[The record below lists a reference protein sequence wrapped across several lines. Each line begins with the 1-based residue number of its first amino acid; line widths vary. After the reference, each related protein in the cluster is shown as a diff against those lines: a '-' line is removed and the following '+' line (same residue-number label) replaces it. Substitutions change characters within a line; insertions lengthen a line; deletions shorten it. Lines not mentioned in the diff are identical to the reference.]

1 VNVGSFGDWC
11 ECTCDSLACKHR
23 LTKLMLWGLLL
34 VCAIG
39 CAWGFKKKNAAVEP
53 AKTKKKAKGGTR
65 QANPL
70 HDDAED

>member
-1 VNVGSFGDWC
+1 MNVGSFGDWC

-39 CAWGFKKKNAAVEP
+39 CAWGFKKK
-53 AKTKKKAKGGTR
+53 KAKGGTR

-70 HDDAED
+70 HDDEED